1 MARVLSLIVYW
12 LSAGRARKGS
22 RVIAQSAHFDYY
34 FGQTDLPMSLLM
46 ALAVVAGAM
55 LGVIA
60 SLGMVFRA
68 RRQAAQQRRIA
79 RNAQRELDQLR
90 GLTHQDQD
98 KR

>member
-1 MARVLSLIVYW
+1 MARVLSLIVY
-12 LSAGRARKGS
+12 LLIAVVALKFALLN
-22 RVIAQSAHFDYY
+22 AQSAHFNYY

-55 LGVIA
+55 LGVIV

-68 RRQAAQQRRIA
+68 RRQAAQQRRLA
-79 RNAQRELDQLR
+79 RNAQKELEQLR